1 MESILMLN
9 ANTTNT
15 LIIDASVPFGHDR
28 TALKTGGKEILR
40 EKIFHQTDAASR
52 SVSQSQLGA
61 AVELLHFSSLL
72 YGALL

>member
-1 MESILMLN
+1 MQIPP
-9 ANTTNT
+9 T
-15 LIIDASVPFGHDR
+15 LSLSTRAFPGNDR